1 MPAPAFS
8 LPETRNSIWSLAWIP
23 GQDRLAA
30 GTSDGELVI
39 WDLDRVHES
48 LVELGLDRNSP

>member
-1 MPAPAFS
+1 M
-8 LPETRNSIWSLAWIP
+8 TWIP

-39 WDLDRVHES
+39 WDLDRVRAH
-48 LVELGLDRNSP
+48 LDDLGFPR